1 MTDVNV
7 EKPKEKAQ
15 RTKKQTVKVIKHI
28 GESAVV
34 EWTEKGYLK
43 RVTIPAS
50 KIEADQVAVSVLS
63 AGRDYGVPWEDV
75 EYQKLVSKDVA
86 NNLREEDFWT
96 YDDVAKNPR
105 RVMGIIQKHYR
116 VDVGTLTMFA
126 SEFENK

>member
-15 RTKKQTVKVIKHI
+15 RTKKQTVKIIKHI